1 MRVGW
6 AMVAWGSIALTS
18 ASAWADDGWTRHDV
32 GSHGLSVEL
41 PDARPETEHTSSFW
55 VLGTAESDHV
65 RAQTEAGAF
74 AVSATVAPMS
84 AIKMAGQPLIFS
96 TTKDTFLRKMS
107 GDAVSWEPCAREG
120 LEGRR
125 LVYRR
130 KDSGHL
136 GTMEVYVRDN
146 LILTFDVQAPKERLG
161 AVVERFFASIDL

>member
-1 MRVGW
+1 MRVPW
-6 AMVAWGSIALTS
+6 AIAVMGALAGPS
-18 ASAWADDGWTRHDV
+18 PSAWADEAWTRHDV
-32 GSHGLSVEL
+32 GNHGLSVEL

-65 RAQTEAGAF
+65 RAETASGAF

-84 AIKMAGQPLIFS
+84 AIKMAGSSLIFS

-146 LILTFDVQAPKERLG
+146 LILTFDVQAPQERLG
-161 AVVERFFASIDL
+161 AVVDRFFASIDL